1 MRKIFTMEIAMNKN
15 ESINN
20 IDLFTDADKE
30 CMKSFSHLA
39 EMIAGLIGPHCE
51 VVLHSFE
58 DHNVSVNKIIN
69 GHHTGRTVGSPIT
82 DMGLKTLQLF
92 NKTGINNTLSYFT
105 RNKKGELFK
114 SATSVLFGEE
124 GKAIGLFCVNINLSV
139 PFNQMLETLLPDG
152 EEPTP
157 FTEHFG
163 SSPAEV
169 VMEAADKAIACVQ
182 KDVTITSKFK
192 NKEAVNQLYC
202 NGIFELKDAVKIVA
216 GRLGITRY
224 AIYKYLRELKSRPV

>member
-1 MRKIFTMEIAMNKN
+1 MNKN
-15 ESINN
+15 ESIKD
-20 IDLFTDADKE
+20 IALFTDADKE

-69 GHHTGRTVGSPIT
+69 GYHTGRTVGSPIT
-82 DMGLKTLQLF
+82 DMGLKTLLLF

-124 GKAIGLFCVNINLSV
+124 GKAIGLFCININLSV
-139 PFNQMLETLLPDG
+139 PFHQMLETLLPDG

-163 SSPAEV
+163 SSPSEV
-169 VMEAADKAIACVQ
+169 VMEAADRVIASVQ
-182 KDVTITSKFK
+182 RDVTITSKFK

-216 GRLGITRY
+216 ARLGISRY
-224 AIYKYLRELKSRPV
+224 AIYKYLRDLKARPA

>member
-1 MRKIFTMEIAMNKN
+1 MNKD
-15 ESINN
+15 ESIKD
-20 IDLFTDADKE
+20 IGLFTDADTE

-58 DHNVSVNKIIN
+58 DHNASVNKIIN

-139 PFNQMLETLLPDG
+139 PFHQMLETLIPDR
-152 EEPTP
+152 EAPMP
-157 FTEHFG
+157 FTEHFAA
-163 SSPAEV
+163 SPHEV
-169 VMEAADKAIACVQ
+169 VMEAADKVIASVQ
-182 KDVTITSKFK
+182 KDVMITRKFK
-192 NKEAVNQLYC
+192 NKEVVNQLYN

-216 GRLGITRY
+216 ARLGITRY
-224 AIYKYLRELKSRPV
+224 AIYKYLRERKSHQA